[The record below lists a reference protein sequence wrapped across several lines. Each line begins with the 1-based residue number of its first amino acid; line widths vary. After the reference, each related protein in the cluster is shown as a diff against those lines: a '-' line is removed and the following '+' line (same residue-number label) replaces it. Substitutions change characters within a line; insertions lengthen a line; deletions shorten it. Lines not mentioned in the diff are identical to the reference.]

1 MPAAWHLAPSL
12 VELFAEVNL
21 RWPKRDKSSD
31 GSVGDLAH
39 AARSS
44 EHNPDHDSDP
54 MPLGAVSAI
63 DITKDSAAMIEAVRK
78 ALIADPRTW
87 YVIHN
92 GYIWSRTHNFAKQK
106 YNGANPHVHHLHVS
120 LMQTKAAHDNT
131 SSWGI
136 AKAEAPKPAP
146 KPEPAKPSGDV
157 KPFPTLSRGDS
168 EPILVPFLKRY
179 FGLDHINETPLFGS
193 GTEVKVKEFQR
204 KHKLEADGVVGPKTW
219 AAIKAGGTLLPPGY
233 RIAA

>member
-1 MPAAWHLAPSL
+1 MSWHLAPSL

-31 GSVGDLAH
+31 GTIGDTAH
-39 AARSS
+39 AARTS
-44 EHNPDHDSDP
+44 EHNPDHDSDG

-92 GYIWSRTHNFAKQK
+92 GYIWSRTHDFAKQK

-120 LMQTKAAHDNT
+120 LMQTKAAHDST
-131 SSWGI
+131 KSWGI
-136 AKAEAPKPAP
+136 AKAAAP

-157 KPFPTLSRGDS
+157 KPFPVLSKGDS

-179 FGLDHINETPLFGS
+179 FGLDRINTTPLFGE
-193 GTEVKVKEFQR
+193 GTRAAVIQLQKREG
-204 KHKLEADGVVGPKTW
+204 LTPDGVVGPKTW

-233 RIAA
+233 RL